1 MPHQEGRFDSR
12 QGDSIYYQSWR
23 PDEPARANVLLLH
36 GLGEHSGRYEEL
48 AGFLTERG
56 YAVYAL
62 DLPGHGKSGGRP
74 GYIADFSD
82 YLAVAEQYLQ
92 QVKANISGQ
101 PLFLLGHS
109 MGGLISASFLPQHQ
123 SAFSGA
129 LLSGAAVQSP
139 LKPPP
144 IQLLIIR
151 LLSLLMPKLGVLQL
165 DASQVSR
172 DPDVVRRYEEDPL
185 NYHGKVSARS
195 VAELFAAMQAL
206 RGNAARIKLPLLIMH
221 GSEDSMAAPEG
232 SQYLY
237 QACGSIDKTLKIYPG
252 LYHEI
257 FNEPEKQQIYTE
269 LAAWLDERVSA
280 VA

>member
-1 MPHQEGRFDSR
+1 MQHQEGQFDSR

-62 DLPGHGKSGGRP
+62 DLPGHGKSGGTP
-74 GYIADFSD
+74 GYIAAFSD
-82 YLAVAEQYLQ
+82 YLSVAEQYLQ

-109 MGGLISASFLPQHQ
+109 MGGLISALFLPQHQ

-144 IQLLIIR
+144 IQLLTIR

-172 DPDVVRRYEEDPL
+172 DPEVVRRYEEDPL

-206 RGNAARIKLPLLIMH
+206 RDNATRIELPLLIMH

-269 LAAWLDERVSA
+269 LTAWLEERVSA
-280 VA
+280 VV